1 VTFDGSFWFIH
12 FLFEVTLPFVCLILV
27 HKWAVGEK
35 EKATPSSP
43 SRGDGDAISLY
54 DPPCIASLLGVA
66 FASSFLASC
75 YYSVWVLDGLA
86 SQYTVQRKG
95 VFGWKTAHAHI
106 EEGCSC
112 VVHLW
117 VPLPM
122 DELSASLIRKAKHNE
137 EDDVDGFCFHRE
149 FRLDGSLY
157 NICMYLNCSN
167 Y

>member
-1 VTFDGSFWFIH
+1 
-12 FLFEVTLPFVCLILV
+12 V

-75 YYSVWVLDGLA
+75 YYSVWVLDELA

-106 EEGCSC
+106 EEGCPC
-112 VVHLW
+112 VR
-117 VPLPM
+117 
-122 DELSASLIRKAKHNE
+122 ASLSPTAHGRIVRK
-137 EDDVDGFCFHRE
+137 
-149 FRLDGSLY
+149 LDLKS
-157 NICMYLNCSN
+157 
-167 Y
+167 